1 MQKNYS
7 KRYLLKAKQ
16 TLKRTRP
23 SGEEGKQRTDHER
36 RPREDDERDATPQR
50 DAAPSIGSAWER
62 HRREGVNEEGE
73 RVESSTSALLGV
85 PEVEGQKQEDSEEE
99 RCAVG

>member
-23 SGEEGKQRTDHER
+23 SGEEGKQRTER
-36 RPREDDERDATPQR
+36 KRRHAATR
-50 DAAPSIGSAWER
+50 RGSFCFLFGSECEH
-62 HRREGVNEEGE
+62 HRREGVNEEDE
-73 RVESSTSALLGV
+73 TSAIALLGV
-85 PEVEGQKQEDSEEE
+85 PEVQSQEDSEEE
-99 RCAVG
+99 GGR